1 MQNRSFFPPK
11 KQPPKQKSFLWYF
24 KTFFFFCFYSGLILS
39 IVIFGYLFYL
49 SKNLPDLTNILKPV
63 YDLPTQVYDR
73 DGNLIQEFY
82 TKRRVLVPI
91 SKVPPVMIQALLSIE
106 DSRFYQ
112 HIGIDPIRMVK
123 AFIVNVTQ
131 MRIAQGASTL
141 TQQTARM
148 FLLNNKKKY
157 ERKLKEILLALKIER
172 LFTKDQILELYLN
185 KYFFGHQA
193 YGIEAASQG
202 YFSKNVSE
210 LTLTEAALLAG
221 LPQAPS
227 RWAPTYSM
235 SNAIARRNQVLQR
248 MKEEGYI
255 SNEQKIQAI
264 KEPIILKL
272 DSNID
277 NNETSY
283 YMEHIRRYIL
293 KQYGSE
299 LLLRGGLKVYTT
311 MDLNKQVSAQN
322 ALAEGLD
329 NHDKRQ
335 GYKGPI
341 KNILQESSKELD
353 LDVFT
358 SEDGWIEEDFQLLN
372 DEDKETF
379 TTLMTS
385 KQTNITDSNQFFIG
399 GTVYGIIKSVE
410 KTSATVN
417 LGEYEG
423 TLNLET
429 MRWARPADYSQ
440 SLNWKNKLKDIND
453 ILQKGDV
460 VLLKIVDYQQDA
472 MAFELNL
479 TQKPEANGSIFAMN
493 PQNGE
498 VLAMSG
504 GYDFQDSEFNRAIQS
519 KRQPGSAFKPVIY
532 SHALDNS
539 FTTASILDDSPLVF
553 PNGWKPINFDKKFKG
568 KMLLRDALV
577 FSKNVPTVR
586 LTMAL
591 EVKPIIEYARQL
603 GITAQIPEDFTIGLG
618 SASITLEEMVKT
630 YGIFSNGGYLVT
642 PIYIKKVEDRDGN
655 TLEETIY
662 TESQQVIEE
671 DTAFLMSNMLE
682 DVVKRG
688 TGTKAQAINRPS
700 GGKTGTTNAYT
711 DAWYIGYVP
720 QLITGVYVGF
730 DDIRKPLGHYE
741 TGSRAAAPIWVEFM
755 KKATE
760 DMPILPFQQPDNIQ
774 IVKINPI
781 SGLKDC
787 DGSSTAIFEYF
798 KENTAPVQ
806 CHQHSSNINQPEMDE
821 REHENPVEDDESSE
835 LEEL

>member
-1 MQNRSFFPPK
+1 
-11 KQPPKQKSFLWYF
+11 
-24 KTFFFFCFYSGLILS
+24 
-39 IVIFGYLFYL
+39 
-49 SKNLPDLTNILKPV
+49 
-63 YDLPTQVYDR
+63 
-73 DGNLIQEFY
+73 
-82 TKRRVLVPI
+82 
-91 SKVPPVMIQALLSIE
+91 
-106 DSRFYQ
+106 
-112 HIGIDPIRMVK
+112 
-123 AFIVNVTQ
+123 
-131 MRIAQGASTL
+131 
-141 TQQTARM
+141 
-148 FLLNNKKKY
+148 
-157 ERKLKEILLALKIER
+157 
-172 LFTKDQILELYLN
+172 
-185 KYFFGHQA
+185 
-193 YGIEAASQG
+193 
-202 YFSKNVSE
+202 
-210 LTLTEAALLAG
+210 
-221 LPQAPS
+221 
-227 RWAPTYSM
+227 
-235 SNAIARRNQVLQR
+235 
-248 MKEEGYI
+248 
-255 SNEQKIQAI
+255 
-264 KEPIILKL
+264 
-272 DSNID
+272 
-277 NNETSY
+277 
-283 YMEHIRRYIL
+283 MEHIRRYIL

-299 LLLRGGLKVYTT
+299 MLYRGGLKVYTT

-335 GYKGPI
+335 GYRGPV
-341 KNILQESSKELD
+341 KNILQGASKELD

-358 SEDGWIEEDFQLLN
+358 SEDGWIEEKFQLLEE
-372 DEDKETF
+372 EDKDIF
-379 TTLMTS
+379 TTLMTT

-399 GTVYGIIKSVE
+399 GTVYGIINHVE
-410 KTSATVN
+410 KKTASVS
-417 LGEYEG
+417 LGEYGG
-423 TLNLET
+423 TLDLET
-429 MRWARPADYSQ
+429 MRWARPADYTQ

-460 VLLKIVDYQQDA
+460 VKLKIIDYQQDA
-472 MAFELNL
+472 KAFVLNL

-498 VLAMSG
+498 VLAMCG

-568 KMLLRDALV
+568 KMRLREALV
-577 FSKNVPTVR
+577 YSKNVPTVR

-630 YGIFSNGGYLVT
+630 YSIFSNGGNLVT
-642 PIYIKKVEDRDGN
+642 PIYIRRVEDRDGN
-655 TLEETIY
+655 ILEENIG
-662 TESQQVIEE
+662 TESEQVIEE

-700 GGKTGTTNAYT
+700 AGKTGTTNAYT

-730 DDIRKPLGHYE
+730 DDIRKVLGHYE
-741 TGSRAAAPIWVEFM
+741 TGSRAAAPIWVAFM

-760 DMPILPFQQPDNIQ
+760 DMPILPFQQPDSIQ

-787 DGSSTAIFEYF
+787 DGSPKAIFEYF
-798 KENTAPVQ
+798 KEGTAPVQ
-806 CHQHSSNINQPEMDE
+806 CHQQSSGTSQPEMNATE
-821 REHENPVEDDESSE
+821 FENPVEENESSE
-835 LEEL
+835 MEEL

>member
-11 KQPPKQKSFLWYF
+11 KQPTKQKSFLWYF
-24 KTFFFFCFYSGLILS
+24 KAFFFFCFYSGIIFSIL
-39 IVIFGYLFYL
+39 VFGYLFYL
-49 SKNLPDLTNILKPV
+49 SKNLPDLTNMLKPV

-106 DSRFYQ
+106 DARFYQ

-193 YGIEAASQG
+193 YGIEAAAQG
-202 YFSKNVSE
+202 YFSKTVSE
-210 LTLTEAALLAG
+210 LTLAEAALLAG

-248 MKEEGYI
+248 MEEEGYI
-255 SNEQKIQAI
+255 DNEEKIQAI

-299 LLLRGGLKVYTT
+299 MLYRGGLKVYTN

-322 ALAEGLD
+322 SLAEGLD

-335 GYKGPI
+335 GYRGPI
-341 KNILQESSKELD
+341 KNILQESSRELD

-358 SEDGWIEEDFQLLN
+358 SEDGWIEEIFQLLE
-372 DEDKETF
+372 DEDKDAF
-379 TTLMTS
+379 ITLMST
-385 KQTNITDSNQFFIG
+385 KQTNITDSNEFFIG
-399 GTVYGIIKSVE
+399 GNVYGVIRNVE
-410 KTSATVN
+410 KTTATVN
-417 LGEYEG
+417 LGNYQG

-429 MRWARPADYSQ
+429 MHWARPADYTQ

-460 VLLKIVDYQQDA
+460 VLLKIIDYQQDA

-532 SHALDNS
+532 SYALDNS

-553 PNGWKPINFDKKFKG
+553 PNGWKPINFCNCFKG
-568 KMLLRDALV
+568 KMSLRYALV
-577 FSKNVPTVR
+577 NSKNVPTVR

-603 GITAQIPEDFTIGLG
+603 GITAHIPEDYTIGLG

-630 YGIFSNGGYLVT
+630 YGIFSNGGYLAT
-642 PIYIKKVEDRDGN
+642 PVYIRSVEDRDGN
-655 TLEETIY
+655 ILEEAIG
-662 TESQQVIEE
+662 TEPEQVIEE

-688 TGTKAQAINRPS
+688 TGRRAQAINRPS
-700 GGKTGTTNAYT
+700 AGKTGTTNAYT

-730 DDIRKPLGHYE
+730 DDIRKSLGHYE

-774 IVKINPI
+774 IVKINPV

-787 DGSSTAIFEYF
+787 EGSPEAIFEYF

-806 CHQHSSNINQPEMDE
+806 CHQQSSSISQPEMDE
-821 REHENPVEDDESSE
+821 AEHMNPAEDDDSSG